1 MAECDKTWWMLS
13 DIVDWVRRIDPT
25 ATVGQIR
32 VALADTC
39 AANRIRARGHQRVYL
54 YDRRMPIA
62 HSDPTFVQ
70 YADEYG
76 ELRSSFDAIS
86 AAEWKDLTFFA
97 RPTPGM
103 NELHHVALTRAL
115 DQLASPVELRSV
127 SKSRIAWQDVEFWR
141 DDVIQEWP
149 HASDAAKPNEA
160 EREPRSEAA
169 GATVGKSAALRL
181 STKGP
186 APLSVSDLRL
196 WYERRIAQLI
206 RRGETSSGEGDWT
219 AAKQEFDG
227 RVTRDRVRKI
237 REQFAPAA
245 WKKQGR
251 RSPGIEK

>member
-25 ATVGQIR
+25 AAVGQIR
-32 VALADTC
+32 VALADAC
-39 AANRIRARGHQRVYL
+39 AANRIRARGHRRVYL

-62 HSDPTFVQ
+62 HWDPTFVQ

-97 RPTPGM
+97 RPTPGV

-115 DQLASPVELRSV
+115 DQLASPVELRSM
-127 SKSRIAWQDVEFWR
+127 SKSRIAWQDVEFRR
-141 DDVIQEWP
+141 DDVIREWP
-149 HASDAAKPNEA
+149 HASDAAKPNEG
-160 EREPRSEAA
+160 EREPRLEAA
-169 GATVGKSAALRL
+169 GATIAESAALRL

-186 APLSVSDLRL
+186 APLSVLDLRL

-206 RRGETSSGEGDWT
+206 RRGETSSGEDDWT

-227 RVTRDRVRKI
+227 RVTRARVRET

-251 RSPGIEK
+251 RSPGIVK